1 MSKEKSEGKELQK
14 TLLSNKENAYL
25 KMKSDEIKKCD
36 KFCEGYKA
44 FLDAAKKGSKT
55 LRCAYRFSEA

>member
-44 FLDAAKKGSKT
+44 FLGICGK
-55 LRCAYRFSEA
+55 AY

>member
-25 KMKSDEIKKCD
+25 KMKRRD
-36 KFCEGYKA
+36 
-44 FLDAAKKGSKT
+44 
-55 LRCAYRFSEA
+55 